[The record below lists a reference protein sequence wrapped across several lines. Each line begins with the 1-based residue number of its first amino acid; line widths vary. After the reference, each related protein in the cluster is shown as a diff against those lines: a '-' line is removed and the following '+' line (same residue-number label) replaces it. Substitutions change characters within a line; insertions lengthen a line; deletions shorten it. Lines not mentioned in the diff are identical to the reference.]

1 MIVPSGLLLVKVD
14 VLGQGLRKS
23 HDLGCELVF
32 IANQDL
38 WQFRLDGC
46 VMGDAGHESDAAATI
61 SQRPRIA
68 CSHHPCWIL
77 HNGSHQPAGVPDN
90 RCLVHVDE
98 QGRSSQRRCGQCK
111 IHPLE
116 KDQSLR
122 GSKNGAVTRPQKV
135 TRILFLGIY
144 SVFIITQIAEKIGLN
159 LSPPGRP
166 EYRPFKLIQNYI

>member
-32 IANQDL
+32 IVNEDL

-46 VMGDAGHESDAAATI
+46 VMGGHESDVAATI

-90 RCLVHVDE
+90 DVSSMLITKG
-98 QGRSSQRRCGQCK
+98 GRPSGAAANAK
-111 IHPLE
+111 FIHW
-116 KDQSLR
+116 K
-122 GSKNGAVTRPQKV
+122 KTRPCEGPKMVPLRHQKV

-144 SVFIITQIAEKIGLN
+144 AVLLLHK
-159 LSPPGRP
+159 
-166 EYRPFKLIQNYI
+166 

>member
-46 VMGDAGHESDAAATI
+46 VMGDAGHESDA
-61 SQRPRIA
+61 
-68 CSHHPCWIL
+68 
-77 HNGSHQPAGVPDN
+77 GVPDN
-90 RCLVHVDE
+90 RCLVHVDQ

-122 GSKNGAVTRPQKV
+122 GSINGAVTRHQKV

-144 SVFIITQIAEKIGLN
+144 SVFIITLN
-159 LSPPGRP
+159 S
-166 EYRPFKLIQNYI
+166 